1 MAFLK
6 CGDADTPVSTVEIV
20 ERARSSEGIGV
31 RSLARKKK
39 RVTGI
44 GEQMDT
50 ADLRKEFPSTIW

>member
-1 MAFLK
+1 MTFLK
-6 CGDADTPVSTVEIV
+6 RRNADTPFASVEII
-20 ERARSSEGIGV
+20 ECSGSGKGIGV
-31 RSLARKKK
+31 ASLARKKK